1 MLGFSVASTF
11 CCPPACKNMLFGLV
25 VVLNF
30 DFVVMMIAELILLNF
45 IIKLKEVEEDLGKLL
60 EKPLERIQRSMSWI
74 KIWFMIEHYGVI

>member
-1 MLGFSVASTF
+1 
-11 CCPPACKNMLFGLV
+11 MLFGLV

-60 EKPLERIQRSMSWI
+60 EKPLERI
-74 KIWFMIEHYGVI
+74 